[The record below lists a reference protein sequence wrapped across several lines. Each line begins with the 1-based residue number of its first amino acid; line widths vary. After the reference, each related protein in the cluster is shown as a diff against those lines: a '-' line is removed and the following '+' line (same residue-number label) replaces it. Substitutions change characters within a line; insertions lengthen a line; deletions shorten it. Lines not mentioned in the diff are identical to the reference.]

1 MNTYCYIIYYILLET
16 VWWALSNTSLIM
28 WISPVV
34 HEILANKAFIV
45 ADGLISELFIIDFVH
60 PTYMQIALIQGFLV
74 QLSLWKSVHWL
85 WRYKLN
91 EVCDTI
97 YFLYIVSVSIS
108 YSRRSILMWSLYSTH
123 YFLKNILF
131 ISHSL

>member
-108 YSRRSILMWSLYSTH
+108 YSRRSILMWFLYSTH
-123 YFLKNILF
+123 CFLKNILF
-131 ISHSL
+131 IFHSL

>member
-108 YSRRSILMWSLYSTH
+108 YSRRSILMWFLYSTH
-123 YFLKNILF
+123 CFLKNILF

>member
-45 ADGLISELFIIDFVH
+45 ADGLISELFIIAFVH

-108 YSRRSILMWSLYSTH
+108 YSRRSILMWFLYSTH
-123 YFLKNILF
+123 CFLKNILF